1 MTKIDEVIE
10 IINTY
15 AKLKGQYDYILDKLN
30 TSFPNDIKNVD
41 DKILH
46 YYLELALEVIDIAK
60 RMDMLKY
67 ELPTKV
73 AFCV

>member
-30 TSFPNDIKNVD
+30 TSFPNDIKNVV

-60 RMDMLKY
+60 RMEMLKY
-67 ELPTKV
+67 ELPN
-73 AFCV
+73 

>member
-1 MTKIDEVIE
+1 MTKIDKVIKVIE

-15 AKLKGQYDYILDKLN
+15 AKLKGQYDYTLNKLN

-67 ELPTKV
+67 ELPNL
-73 AFCV
+73 

>member
-10 IINTY
+10 TINTY
-15 AKLKGQYDYILDKLN
+15 AKLKGQYDYTLDKLN
-30 TSFPNDIKNVD
+30 TSFPNDIKDVD

-46 YYLELALEVIDIAK
+46 YYLELALEVVDIAK

-67 ELPTKV
+67 ELPN
-73 AFCV
+73 

>member
-1 MTKIDEVIE
+1 MKKIDEVIE

-15 AKLKGQYDYILDKLN
+15 AKLKSQYDYTLDKLN

-46 YYLELALEVIDIAK
+46 YHLELALEVIDIAK

-67 ELPTKV
+67 ELPN
-73 AFCV
+73 

>member
-1 MTKIDEVIE
+1 MTKIDEV
-10 IINTY
+10 INTY
-15 AKLKGQYDYILDKLN
+15 AKLKGQYDYTLDKLN

-67 ELPTKV
+67 ELPN
-73 AFCV
+73 

>member
-1 MTKIDEVIE
+1 MTKIDKVIE

-15 AKLKGQYDYILDKLN
+15 AKLKGQYDCALDKLN

-67 ELPTKV
+67 ELPN
-73 AFCV
+73 

>member
-1 MTKIDEVIE
+1 MTKIDKVIE

-15 AKLKGQYDYILDKLN
+15 AKLKGQYDYTLDKLN

-41 DKILH
+41 DKILN
-46 YYLELALEVIDIAK
+46 YNLELALEVIDIAK

-67 ELPTKV
+67 ELPN
-73 AFCV
+73 